1 MTAWWDRFEEV
12 TTLIRIRTALDFY
25 PDRDKGGHL

>member
-12 TTLIRIRTALDFY
+12 TALIRIRMVLDFY
-25 PDRDKGGHL
+25 PDLDKGGHL

>member
-12 TTLIRIRTALDFY
+12 TALIRIRMVLDFY
-25 PDRDKGGHL
+25 PDLDKGDHL